1 MCIAIYKPI
10 GTEFPSKRTLRTCFD
25 NNPHGAGYMV
35 ATGDRIIIH
44 KGFMGFR
51 SFWKSLRS
59 TREKYGTDRAYVMHF
74 RISTQGGIREDGCHP
89 FPLSKSMD
97 DLRMLDTTA
106 DIAVAHNGIIS
117 LCSSYKKGLD
127 YSDTMKFITEY
138 LSLIIKDADYYKDAD
153 ALKLIEKL
161 CGSRLAILDKSG
173 HCELIGSGWSA
184 ENGVWYSNTSYKPL
198 YTKAKSGTTK
208 SSATTYS
215 YTYKPTATPKTWW
228 GDAWDDD
235 EYIYAM
241 YEEYDACRSADGVY
255 DFGNKCPELELGD
268 SSYCE
273 FCRSY
278 ETCFGFNWG
287 ETDEQD
293 NEKYSA

>member
-1 MCIAIYKPI
+1 MCIAIYKPKGI
-10 GTEFPSKRTLRTCFD
+10 DFPSKRILRTCFD

-89 FPLSKSMD
+89 FPLSKSMT
-97 DLRMLDTTA
+97 DLRALDTTA

-138 LSLIIKDADYYKDAD
+138 LSLIIKDANYYKDAD
-153 ALKLIEKL
+153 TLKLIEKL
-161 CGSRLAILDKSG
+161 CGSKLAILDKDG
-173 HCELIGSGWSA
+173 HCELIGSGWIG
-184 ENGVWYSNTSYKPL
+184 EDGVWYSNSSYKETSL
-198 YTKAKSGTTK
+198 TKLTSTYNYN
-208 SSATTYS
+208 YS
-215 YTYKPTATPKTWW
+215 YTYTPKTTTKSWW

-235 EYIYAM
+235 EYIYQM
-241 YEEYDACRSADGVY
+241 YEDYDACRGADGIY
-255 DFGNKCPELELGD
+255 DFGNRCPELELGD

-273 FCRSY
+273 FCRQY
-278 ETCFGFNWG
+278 EDCYGWNKG
-287 ETDEQD
+287 VNDEQD
-293 NEKYSA
+293 YKKHTA